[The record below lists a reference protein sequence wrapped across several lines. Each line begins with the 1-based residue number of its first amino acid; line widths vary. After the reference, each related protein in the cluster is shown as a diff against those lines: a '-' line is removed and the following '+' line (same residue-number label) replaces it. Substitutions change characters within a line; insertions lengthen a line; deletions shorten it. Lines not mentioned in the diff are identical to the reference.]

1 VTRRRQG
8 SEERPSDV
16 AGQRSETRPFD
27 IEGEVN
33 NLRYV
38 LARASA
44 MGIATQA
51 MIEAGTWGDDAD
63 EDRRRME
70 DLSHLVGAGLERCV
84 LRRSSAI
91 SSPRGWPNTPPSTS
105 PRGWPDTGP
114 ARSAH
119 VAQRRIR
126 CAAGVP
132 HHDVHPAAERESMG
146 DVVVVHASRRDSR
159 HDVARIP

>member
-8 SEERPSDV
+8 SEERTGDV
-16 AGQRSETRPFD
+16 ADHSSEARPFD

-38 LARASA
+38 LARAST

-70 DLSHLVGAGLERCV
+70 DLSHLVGAGLEALRAATV
-84 LRRSSAI
+84 LGDQLAARLAKHTAEHIAVALASY
-91 SSPRGWPNTPPSTS
+91 G
-105 PRGWPDTGP
+105 TG
-114 ARSAH
+114 A
-119 VAQRRIR
+119 
-126 CAAGVP
+126 
-132 HHDVHPAAERESMG
+132 
-146 DVVVVHASRRDSR
+146 
-159 HDVARIP
+159 